1 MKNKKIESG
10 DIMKKEKKIMIITIS
25 IMSLILVC
33 VMFMQFKVVN
43 ETDIAQIEDMREE
56 ELEKALAD
64 WKEKYEETTKKL
76 EDTNKKAQEY
86 EEKLQ
91 SNEEIRELVE
101 KELAE
106 AKENFGLTDVS
117 GDGISITLT
126 DNEEKAYEAKDLV
139 NLINELRAAGIEAI
153 SINDER
159 VTNITDIVDISS
171 RYILINSN
179 KVSSPYIIKAIGD
192 KTHLKSA
199 LTIKNGYY
207 DLKQK
212 EGYNIGIQEKSNI
225 KINKYSKEINLKYIE
240 L

>member
-1 MKNKKIESG
+1 
-10 DIMKKEKKIMIITIS
+10 MKKEEKIMIITIS

-43 ETDIAQIEDMREE
+43 ETDIAQIEDMRED
-56 ELEKALAD
+56 ELAEALSE

-76 EDTNKKAQEY
+76 VDTNKKVQEY

-91 SNEEIRELVE
+91 SNEETRELVE

-106 AKENFGLTDVS
+106 AKESFGFTDVS
-117 GDGISITLT
+117 GDGIIITLT

-139 NLINELRAAGIEAI
+139 DLINELRAAGIEAM

-171 RYILINSN
+171 RYILVNSN
-179 KVSSPYIIKAIGD
+179 KVSSPYVIKAIGD

-199 LTIKNGYY
+199 LTIKNGYF

-212 EGYNIGIQEKSNI
+212 EGYNIEIQEKSNI
-225 KINKYSKEINLKYIE
+225 KINRYSKEVSLKYIE

>member
-1 MKNKKIESG
+1 
-10 DIMKKEKKIMIITIS
+10 MKKEEKIMIITIS

-43 ETDIAQIEDMREE
+43 ETDIAQIEDMRED
-56 ELEKALAD
+56 ELAEALSE
-64 WKEKYEETTKKL
+64 WKEKYEETTKKIV
-76 EDTNKKAQEY
+76 DTNKKVQEY

-91 SNEEIRELVE
+91 SNEETRELVE

-106 AKENFGLTDVS
+106 AKENFGFTDVS
-117 GDGISITLT
+117 GDGIIITLT

-139 NLINELRAAGIEAI
+139 DLINELRAAGIEAI

-171 RYILINSN
+171 RYILVNSN
-179 KVSSPYIIKAIGD
+179 KVSSPYVIKAIGD

-199 LTIKNGYY
+199 LTIKNGYF

-212 EGYNIGIQEKSNI
+212 EGYNIEIQEKSNM
-225 KINKYSKEINLKYIE
+225 KINKYSKEVSLKYIE